1 MWKYVQRFTFL
12 VSWLLLCGVTS
23 VLSASQIETAQVARK
38 VMSEGKLIKRYQ
50 CSDRAPCLTI
60 IGQAVAPDSP
70 VTIISDHIR
79 RQGYPCDAPRQA
91 KHDQQ
96 ASRPNEAVWFL
107 RCKNA
112 LYRVTL
118 IPDMAAR
125 VEVVK

>member
-1 MWKYVQRFTFL
+1 MRIYVLTFTFL
-12 VSWLLLCGVTS
+12 VSWLLLCGFPS
-23 VLSASQIETAQVARK
+23 LLSASQIETAHVARK
-38 VMSEGKLIKRYQ
+38 VMYE
-50 CSDRAPCLTI
+50 CSDRAPCRTM
-60 IGQAVAPDSP
+60 IGQAVAPDTP

-91 KHDQQ
+91 EHDQE

-107 RCKNA
+107 RCKNVS
-112 LYRVTL
+112 YRVTL